1 MGRDT
6 FTRVAYASASERY
19 VDTDGPVTGRA
30 EQRARYTGKLD
41 ELVDPAGYGVIRR
54 SLLRFDELS
63 SGLFELTVGTSMPV
77 ETRLDTT
84 GSMGG
89 NVDIALEVLP
99 DAYELC
105 SRVLPGYDLH
115 MATGIFGDKADRF
128 VLCRPQFE
136 MLAEKIVEQ
145 LTLMV
150 PERNGGDF
158 PEDPHYGLF
167 GAAYLTAAYI
177 NRIGLKGY
185 DFTVSDAPARS
196 TLSEKQLTRIF
207 GNEVFEKVASNGFQ
221 INSDNLPTTKEVV
234 RDLQRRAHAFFLQ
247 VGDNY
252 YSRYESE
259 TTDFWTDVF
268 GPEHVVML
276 PSTKLLPQVQA
287 VIIGLT
293 EGTLSL
299 GEVEGFLTSNN
310 VSKTDAERITRSV
323 ANIPIGVQAEAEN
336 YDRLPQ
342 KGDLF
347 RDKTDLWPIG
357 SDEVLSYGQPEEADA
372 EEGPAWL

>member
-6 FTRVAYASASERY
+6 FTRSAYTSASSRF
-19 VDTDGPVTGRA
+19 VDTSGPATYRA
-30 EQRARYTGKLD
+30 EQRARKTGKLD

-54 SLLRFDELS
+54 SLLRFDELE

-89 NVDIALEVLP
+89 NVDVALKVLP

-115 MATGIFGDKADRF
+115 MATGIFGDKVDDF

-150 PERNGGDF
+150 PERAGGDF

-167 GAAYLTAAYI
+167 GGAYLTAAYI

-185 DFTVSDAPARS
+185 DFTVSDAPARDR
-196 TLSEKQLTRIF
+196 LSESQLKRIF
-207 GNEVFEKVASNGFQ
+207 GKEVFEKVAANGFQ
-221 INSDNLPTTKEVV
+221 IDSDDLPTTKQVV
-234 RDLQRRAHAFFLQ
+234 QDLLKRAHAFFLQ
-247 VGDNY
+247 VG
-252 YSRYESE
+252 SEGE
-259 TTDFWTDVF
+259 TTRFWNEVF
-268 GPEHVVML
+268 GRDRVIIL

-293 EGTLSL
+293 EGTLAL
-299 GEVEGFLTSNN
+299 DEAKDFLTSNN
-310 VSKTDAERITRSV
+310 VSEADAERITRSV
-323 ANIPIGVQAEAEN
+323 ANIPIGVQATAEN
-336 YDRLPQ
+336 YNRRPV

-347 RDKTDLWPIG
+347 RDKTDLWPIDPSEVPADVA
-357 SDEVLSYGQPEEADA
+357 SDTTDTK
-372 EEGPAWL
+372 EGPAWL